1 MMIESTRDGGSAVLR
16 VAGRLDREG
25 AEHLSQSLEELLR
38 DGVRSVAIDLSTVT
52 YISSAATTVL
62 SRWRQ
67 ELAVLRGEVQLMSL
81 PPAVREALDVLG
93 WDSRFEANA
102 GSGAADGP
110 MDLRLSSWQ
119 IPATIARSGEY
130 QMSASVPDGTLH
142 CRLHGSPDWLSHV
155 PLGSDDCDVVALPA
169 NSFGLGLGAI
179 GGAYDDCRDGLG
191 ELVAVA
197 GCVAHFPNDGAR
209 MADYIVGD
217 GTVSPRAVLA
227 SGLTCEGEYSK
238 LVRFSPK
245 PDVDAVP
252 LSEVAGVCL
261 DAVGG
266 NAAGVVIAA
275 ETLGLSGARIR
286 RSPAA
291 PDASPLEFEVSALR
305 DWLSFTPERPS
316 ALTTTLAAGV
326 IARSPEG
333 PLAAHLRPLG
343 WTGNLY
349 GHFHAAVFSYRPL
362 PQRTVDL
369 GILARALFKDH
380 QLRDVLHLVWD
391 DRGEDGVAES
401 TLVRGVGWAAPITL
415 VS

>member
-1 MMIESTRDGGSAVLR
+1 MMIETTRDGGSAVLR
-16 VAGRLDREG
+16 IAGRLDREG

-38 DGVRSVAIDLSTVT
+38 DGVRSLAIDLSTVT
-52 YISSAATTVL
+52 YISSAATSVL

-67 ELAVLRGEVQLMSL
+67 ELAVLRGEVQLTSL

-93 WDSRFEANA
+93 WDSRFEVNA
-102 GSGAADGP
+102 GSGAVAGT

-130 QMSASVPDGTLH
+130 QMSACVPDGTLH
-142 CRLHGSPDWLSHV
+142 CRLHGSPDWLRHV
-155 PLGSDDCDVVALPA
+155 PLGSDDCEVVPLPA

-179 GGAYDDCRDGLG
+179 GGTYDDCRDGLG
-191 ELVAVA
+191 ELLAVA

-209 MADYIVGD
+209 MADYLVGD
-217 GTVSPRAVLA
+217 GKVAPRAVLA
-227 SGLTCEGEYSK
+227 SGLTCEGEFSK

-261 DAVGG
+261 DSVGG
-266 NAAGVVIAA
+266 TAAGVVIAA
-275 ETLGLSGARIR
+275 ETLGISGARIR

-291 PDASPLEFEVSALR
+291 PAASPMEFEVSALR
-305 DWLSFTPERPS
+305 DWLSFTPERAS
-316 ALTTTLAAGV
+316 ALTTTLVAGV
-326 IARSPEG
+326 VTRAPEG
-333 PLAAHLRPLG
+333 TLAAHLRPLG

-362 PQRTVDL
+362 PQRTVEL
-369 GILARALFKDH
+369 GVLARGLFKDH

-401 TLVRGVGWAAPITL
+401 TLVRGVGWVAPITL

>member
-1 MMIESTRDGGSAVLR
+1 MMIETTRDGGSAVLR

-38 DGVRSVAIDLSTVT
+38 DGVRSLAIDLSTVT

-62 SRWRQ
+62 SRWHQ
-67 ELAVLRGEVQLMSL
+67 ELALLRGDVQLTSV
-81 PPAVREALDVLG
+81 PAAVRESLAILG
-93 WDSRFEANA
+93 WDSGFETNV
-102 GSGAADGP
+102 GSGVGP
-110 MDLRLSSWQ
+110 ADLRLSSWQ
-119 IPATIARSGEY
+119 VPATIARSGEY
-130 QMSASVPDGTLH
+130 QMSSCVPDGTLH
-142 CRLHGSPDWLSHV
+142 CRLHGHPDWLRHV
-155 PLGSDDCDVVALPA
+155 PLGPDDCDVVALPGSA
-169 NSFGLGLGAI
+169 FGLGLGAI
-179 GGAYDDCRDGLG
+179 GGGYDDCRDRLG
-191 ELVAVA
+191 ELIAVA

-209 MADYIVGD
+209 MADYLVGN
-217 GTVSPRAVLA
+217 GEVAPRAVLA
-227 SGLTCEGEYSK
+227 SGLTCEGAFSK
-238 LVRFSPK
+238 LVRFSTK

-266 NAAGVVIAA
+266 MAAGLVIAA

-305 DWLSFTPERPS
+305 EWLSFTPERAFS
-316 ALTTTLAAGV
+316 LTTTLAAGV
-326 IARSPEG
+326 VARAPEG

-343 WTGNLY
+343 WTGSLY

-362 PQRTVDL
+362 PQRTVEL
-369 GILARALFKDH
+369 GVLARGLFKDH

-401 TLVRGVGWAAPITL
+401 TIVRGVGWVAPITQI
-415 VS
+415 S

>member
-1 MMIESTRDGGSAVLR
+1 MIETTRDGGSAVLR

-38 DGVRSVAIDLSTVT
+38 EGVRSVAIDLATVT
-52 YISSAATTVL
+52 YLSSAAATVL
-62 SRWRQ
+62 SRWHQ
-67 ELAVLRGEVQLMSL
+67 ELAALRGEVRLTSL
-81 PPAVREALDVLG
+81 PPAVRESLAILG
-93 WDSRFEANA
+93 WDSRFETNA
-102 GSGAADGP
+102 GSEPGP
-110 MDLRLSSWQ
+110 VDLRLSSWQ
-119 IPATIARSGEY
+119 MSATIARSGEY
-130 QMSASVPDGTLH
+130 QMSACVPDGTLR
-142 CRLHGSPDWLSHV
+142 CRLHGHPDWLTHV
-155 PLGSDDCDVVALPA
+155 PLGPDDCDVVALPA
-169 NSFGLGLGAI
+169 NAFGLGLGAI
-179 GGAYDDCRDGLG
+179 GGGYDDCRDRLG
-191 ELVAVA
+191 ELLAVA

-209 MADYIVGD
+209 MADYLVGD
-217 GTVSPRAVLA
+217 GEVAPRAVLA
-227 SGLTCEGEYSK
+227 SGLTCEGAFSK
-238 LVRFSPK
+238 LVRFSTK

-266 NAAGVVIAA
+266 TVAGVVIAA

-291 PDASPLEFEVSALR
+291 PDASPLGFEVSALR
-305 DWLSFTPERPS
+305 EWLSFTPERAS

-326 IARSPEG
+326 VARTPEG
-333 PLAAHLRPLG
+333 ALAAHLRPFG
-343 WTGNLY
+343 WSGNLY

-362 PQRTVDL
+362 PQRTVEL
-369 GILARALFKDH
+369 GVLARGLFKDH

-401 TLVRGVGWAAPITL
+401 TIVRGVAWVAPVTL

>member
-1 MMIESTRDGGSAVLR
+1 MMIETTRDGGSAVLR

-25 AEHLSQSLEELLR
+25 AEYLSQSLEELLR
-38 DGVRSVAIDLSTVT
+38 DGVRSLAIDLSTVT

-62 SRWRQ
+62 SRWHQ
-67 ELAVLRGEVQLMSL
+67 ELAVLRGEVQLTSL
-81 PPAVREALDVLG
+81 PPAIRESLAIQG
-93 WDSRFEANA
+93 WDSRFETNA
-102 GSGAADGP
+102 GSGAGP

-119 IPATIARSGEY
+119 IPATIARNGEY
-130 QMSASVPDGTLH
+130 QVSSCVPDGTLR
-142 CRLHGSPDWLSHV
+142 CRLHGHTDWLNHV
-155 PLGSDDCDVVALPA
+155 PLGPDDCEAVALPA
-169 NSFGLGLGAI
+169 SAFGLGLGAI
-179 GGAYDDCRDGLG
+179 GGAYDDCRDRLG
-191 ELVAVA
+191 ELLAVA

-209 MADYIVGD
+209 MADYLVGD
-217 GTVSPRAVLA
+217 GEVAPRAVVA
-227 SGLTCEGEYSK
+227 SGLTCEGAFSK
-238 LVRFSPK
+238 LVRFSAK

-266 NAAGVVIAA
+266 AAAGVVIAA

-291 PDASPLEFEVSALR
+291 ADASPLEFDVSALR
-305 DWLSFTPERPS
+305 DWLSFTPERAS

-326 IARSPEG
+326 VARAPEG

-362 PQRTVDL
+362 PQRTVEL
-369 GILARALFKDH
+369 GVLARGLFKDH

-401 TLVRGVGWAAPITL
+401 TIVRGVGWVAPITL